1 MIEEVNLIKESVVEL
16 EKKQERMEDI
26 TCELDLK
33 VREVQGLE
41 TKVNRLNEQLA

>member
-1 MIEEVNLIKESVVEL
+1 MVEEVSLIKESVVGL

-33 VREVQGLE
+33 VRQVQSLE
-41 TKVNRLNEQLA
+41 DKVSRLSA